1 MNSIEDIFDNSNQ
14 LIDGIH
20 HFFDRYIG
28 NSLLRKSGIHKIV
41 DKIMSKGYEYPDSP
55 LLRLSLGKRD
65 REPSPVSPSPVSPLL
80 TRIKYPS

>member
-1 MNSIEDIFDNSNQ
+1 MNSIEYIFDNSNQ

-28 NSLLRKSGIHKIV
+28 NSLLRKSRIHKIV

-55 LLRLSLGKRD
+55 L
-65 REPSPVSPSPVSPLL
+65 
-80 TRIKYPS
+80 

>member
-1 MNSIEDIFDNSNQ
+1 MNSIEAIFDNSNQ

-41 DKIMSKGYEYPDSP
+41 DKIMSKGSMRRWFRT
-55 LLRLSLGKRD
+55 LRLQTMYRPPCGL
-65 REPSPVSPSPVSPLL
+65 VSGIRSFCASHC
-80 TRIKYPS
+80 

>member
-1 MNSIEDIFDNSNQ
+1 MNSIEEIFDNSNQ

-28 NSLLRKSGIHKIV
+28 NSLLRKCGIRKIV

-55 LLRLSLGKRD
+55 LLRLLGKNLKDSPILQKVVKAKDPAD
-65 REPSPVSPSPVSPLL
+65 R
-80 TRIKYPS
+80 

>member
-1 MNSIEDIFDNSNQ
+1 MNSIEEIFDNSNQ

-20 HFFDRYIG
+20 LFFDRYIG

-55 LLRLSLGKRD
+55 LLRLLGKNLKD
-65 REPSPVSPSPVSPLL
+65 SPILQKVVKAKDLLIDNSLL
-80 TRIKYPS
+80 T